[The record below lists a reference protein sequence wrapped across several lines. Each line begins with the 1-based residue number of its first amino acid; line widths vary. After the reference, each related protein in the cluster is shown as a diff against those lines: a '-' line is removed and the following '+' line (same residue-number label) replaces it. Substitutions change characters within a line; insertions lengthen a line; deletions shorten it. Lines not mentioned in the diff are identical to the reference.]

1 MSNQG
6 PFYSALAFIVIASLS
21 GCSSVSDLTKE
32 RVSRSEVAVQQ
43 AQQTIGNSEAGAMEL
58 QRARDSLSQA
68 QQALKNSDE
77 KQAERAAQ
85 QAQLNAD
92 LAVAKSQSASARKA
106 AEELQASI
114 RALRNEAER
123 GSSGADSNT
132 GGIAR

>member
-6 PFYSALAFIVIASLS
+6 SFYSTVAFIVIVSLS
-21 GCSSVSDLTKE
+21 GCGSVSDLTKE

-43 AQQTIGNSEAGAMEL
+43 AQQTIGNSEAGAVEL

-68 QQALKNSDE
+68 QQALKNNDE

-123 GSSGADSNT
+123 GNSSSDSTT
-132 GGIAR
+132 GGAGR

>member
-6 PFYSALAFIVIASLS
+6 SVYSTLAFIAIAGLS
-21 GCSSVSDLTKE
+21 ACSSVSDLTKE

-43 AQQTIGNSEAGAMEL
+43 AQQTIGNSEAGAVEL

-68 QQALKNSDE
+68 QQALKNKDE

-106 AEELQASI
+106 ADELQAGI

-123 GSSGADSNT
+123 GSNGSDST
-132 GGIAR
+132 GGAVR